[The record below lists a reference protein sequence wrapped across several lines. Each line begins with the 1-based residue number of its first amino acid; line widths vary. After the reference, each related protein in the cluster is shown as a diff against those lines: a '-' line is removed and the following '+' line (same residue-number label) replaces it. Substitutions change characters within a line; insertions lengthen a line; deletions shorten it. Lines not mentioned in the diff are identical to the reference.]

1 MRIINLIKKT
11 CLSFGLAGL
20 LLTLSCTK
28 ELNFN
33 DYTED
38 KQYVLNSLFKAGNL
52 LDVYVY
58 KTQSLNNSNTEFA
71 VIKNL
76 NVCLY
81 EGNKK
86 VDEATLVEDSVYRFS
101 YYPSSGVEYKINI
114 IDTLNNV
121 SMSASDLIPKPIAI
135 TKADYY
141 SQYSFTDEYEL
152 KYNKI
157 YIEFTDEPKT
167 DNYYEVLV
175 VGNGALIINHPAVSY
190 NHNDDAGSKV
200 LFSDELFK
208 DKTLRVSIYA
218 AYVSTIPTI
227 KLRNV
232 SRVYY
237 DYFKSL
243 EAHLYNQNV
252 LILDDRPIDLL
263 FKPLPTELYSNVKNG
278 LGAFATY
285 AETSIRAIQQD

>member
-1 MRIINLIKKT
+1 MG
-11 CLSFGLAGL
+11 SAGL
-20 LLTLSCTK
+20 LLTISCTK

-58 KTQSLNNSNTEFA
+58 KTQSLNNRNAEFA

-86 VDEATLVEDSVYRFS
+86 VDEATLVEDSVYRFF
-101 YYPSSGVEYKINI
+101 YYPTSGVEYKINI

-141 SQYSFTDEYEL
+141 SQYSLIDEYGL

-157 YIEFTDEPKT
+157 YIEFTDEPGT

-190 NHNDDAGSKV
+190 NHNDDAGNKV

-208 DKTLRVSIYA
+208 DKTLRLSIYA
-218 AYVSTIPTI
+218 VYVSTIPTI

-243 EAHLYNQNV
+243 DAHLHNQNV

-263 FKPLPTELYSNVKNG
+263 FKPLPTELYSNVENG